1 MTPSSIMNV
10 SPNRLRRLLIL
21 MVALGGLGA
30 VAALILFERA
40 RTTTALR
47 ELRRE
52 AAELREQLEARDT
65 TISSL
70 QIEVQQLRRG
80 ALVANGARTSSVSP
94 VDMEWARRVT
104 ELTLQQSN
112 TAVIIERLLA
122 RTADAPPPAVV
133 AQRREAA
140 LTALEASVQEEQ
152 QKLEAAKQRAAELLI
167 SLNIPADVSTM
178 DAAKALDTASL
189 RAYWPYFEAKRER
202 DSLQYLA
209 ERFRLRLMQEQL
221 DARIEAAK

>member
-1 MTPSSIMNV
+1 MLV
-10 SPNRLRRLLIL
+10 
-21 MVALGGLGA
+21 VALAA
-30 VAALILFERA
+30 VGVVVALIFFERA
-40 RTTTALR
+40 RTTAALR

-70 QIEVQQLRRG
+70 QAEVQQLRRG
-80 ALVANGARTSSVSP
+80 VLVADGARTSSVSP
-94 VDMEWARRVT
+94 SDLEWARRVT
-104 ELTLQQSN
+104 ELTLHQSN

-122 RTADAPPPAVV
+122 RTPDAPPPAVA
-133 AQRREAA
+133 AQRRAA
-140 LTALEASVQEEQ
+140 GLAALEASVQEEQ
-152 QKLEAAKQRAAELLI
+152 QKLEAAKQKAAELLI

-178 DAAKALDTASL
+178 DAAKGLDTASL

-202 DSLQYLA
+202 DSLQFLE
-209 ERFRLRLMQEQL
+209 ERFRLRLIAERL